1 MYNETNNYEKANKR
15 KKQLDIEIHTKQA
28 NTRNAMFPAPPYFR

>member
-1 MYNETNNYEKANKR
+1 MKLIIMKKQTKE

-28 NTRNAMFPAPPYFR
+28 NIRNAMFPAPPYFR